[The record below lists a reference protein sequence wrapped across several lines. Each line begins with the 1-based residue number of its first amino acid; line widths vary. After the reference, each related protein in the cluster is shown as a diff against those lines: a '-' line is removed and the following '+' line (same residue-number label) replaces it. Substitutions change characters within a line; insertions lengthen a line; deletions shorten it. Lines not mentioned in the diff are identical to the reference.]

1 MRYSLITTPL
11 LGLAILA
18 PTSVHGQRVE
28 TAAGPV
34 EFVGLEFTLAEDL
47 ADSLGARVPDGAAT
61 QYPEALL
68 EMGFPRARV
77 DRIPPPADGGSPAVT
92 LITVVE
98 RSRAG
103 VLELSDS
110 FGNPGPLPPRW
121 EPASI
126 MFRDSNPS
134 FLGAV
139 TVRGFGGLEEVR
151 AGDPLINLSADQ
163 LEEAGEAL
171 ELLDVLVTG
180 FDRGSAVRM
189 IVEDGD
195 PSARALSAAV
205 LSGFPQDERAWRA
218 LMTGL
223 LDPVANVNSFASQAL
238 GSLIALGPTPVDWS
252 TSSET
257 VRSLLAGA
265 NLAAFPLVVQ
275 ALTSTEISP
284 SLAPAVLG
292 GNAHL
297 VLGHLASEASPHREL
312 VHRFLVQLRGQDLG
326 ADVDAWRGWVD
337 GL

>member
-1 MRYSLITTPL
+1 MTPAL
-11 LGLAILA
+11 LCLALVA
-18 PTSVHGQRVE
+18 PTPVRGQRVE
-28 TAAGPV
+28 TASGPV
-34 EFVGLEFTLAEDL
+34 EFIGLEFTLAEDL
-47 ADSLGARVPDGAAT
+47 ADSLTARVPDGAAAGF
-61 QYPEALL
+61 PEALL
-68 EMGFPRARV
+68 QMGFPRARI
-77 DRIPPPADGGSPAVT
+77 DRVPPPADGSSAAVT

-103 VLELSDS
+103 VIELSDS
-110 FGNPGPLPPRW
+110 FGAPGPLPPRW

-126 MFRDSNPS
+126 MFRDANPA

-195 PSARALSAAV
+195 PMARALSAAV
-205 LSGFPQDERAWRA
+205 LSGFPGDERAWRA
-218 LMTGL
+218 LMAGL
-223 LDPVANVNSFASQAL
+223 LDPVASVNSFASQAL
-238 GSLIALGPTPVDWS
+238 GTLIALGAVPVDWS
-252 TSSET
+252 PSTEA

-275 ALTSTEISP
+275 ALTSTEVSP
-284 SLAPAVLG
+284 ALAPAILS
-292 GNAHL
+292 GNGHL

-312 VHRFLVQLRGQDLG
+312 AHRFLVQLRGQDLG
-326 ADVDAWRGWVD
+326 TDVAAWRGWVD